1 MRKLLV
7 LGALVAASAAPALAQ
22 EVSVSGNVTLTTD
35 YHWRNVTQSNQD
47 LAIQGGFDVDFGTGF
62 YLGTWASSVDFA
74 PGPDTDDTN
83 VEIDFYGGYAFSAGG
98 VDLDFGGIYYVY
110 PDSEASDLNFFELYA
125 AVGKEF
131 DSGFGIGGS
140 LNWDPDNETVY
151 ADVSGAFAVSDMFS
165 VDAGYGTYLDGFGEY
180 AGWNLGGTLS
190 VAGVDLDLRYYDNDF
205 AGDNDNVVFSV
216 SKSM

>member
-7 LGALVAASAAPALAQ
+7 LGALVAASATPALAQ
-22 EVSVSGNVTLTTD
+22 EVSISGNVTLTTD

-47 LAIQGGFDVDFGTGF
+47 LAIQGGLDVDFGTGF
-62 YLGTWASSVDFA
+62 YLGTWASSVDFNND
-74 PGPDTDDTN
+74 PDDTN

-98 VDLDFGGIYYVY
+98 LDWDFGGIYYVY
-110 PDSEASDLNFFELYA
+110 PDSETSDLDFFELYA

-131 DSGFGIGGS
+131 ESGFGLGGS

-151 ADVSGAFAVSDMFS
+151 ADIAASLGVTEAFS
-165 VDAGYGTYLDGFGEY
+165 VDAGYGAYLEGFGEY
-180 AGWNLGGTLS
+180 AGWNLGGTYS
-190 VAGVDLDLRYYDNDF
+190 VAGVDLDLRYYDNDTT
-205 AGDNDNVVFSV
+205 GDNDNVVFSV

>member
-7 LGALVAASAAPALAQ
+7 LGALVAASATPALAQ
-22 EVSVSGNVTLTTD
+22 EVSISGNVTLTTD

-62 YLGTWASSVDFA
+62 YLGTWASSVDFNND
-74 PGPDTDDTN
+74 PDDTN

-98 VDLDFGGIYYVY
+98 LDWDFGGIYYVY
-110 PDSEASDLNFFELYA
+110 PDSETSDLDFFELYA

-131 DSGFGIGGS
+131 ESGFGLGGS

-151 ADVSGAFAVSDMFS
+151 ADVSAALAVSDAFS
-165 VDAGYGTYLDGFGEY
+165 IDAGYGKYLDGFGEY
-180 AGWNLGGTLS
+180 DGFNLGGTFS
-190 VAGVDLDLRYYDNDF
+190 VAGVDLDLRYYDNDM